1 MSQISPAFQHQISTG
16 CTKKLRKT
24 AFTLTLRQKKYR
36 IALFLRAMLKESNF
50 PSYQYQTLPV
60 NVRKNYVRLPS
71 PFRIWD
77 YVLNFELANP
87 LSCHGVVVTT
97 SGSHTKGPRF
107 DSWWE
112 QIF

>member
-1 MSQISPAFQHQISTG
+1 MSQISPVYQHQT
-16 CTKKLRKT
+16 
-24 AFTLTLRQKKYR
+24 F
-36 IALFLRAMLKESNF
+36 
-50 PSYQYQTLPV
+50 PV
-60 NVRKNYVRLPS
+60 NVPKNYVRLPS

-97 SGSHTKGPRF
+97 SGSHTEGPEYDPQR
-107 DSWWE
+107 E